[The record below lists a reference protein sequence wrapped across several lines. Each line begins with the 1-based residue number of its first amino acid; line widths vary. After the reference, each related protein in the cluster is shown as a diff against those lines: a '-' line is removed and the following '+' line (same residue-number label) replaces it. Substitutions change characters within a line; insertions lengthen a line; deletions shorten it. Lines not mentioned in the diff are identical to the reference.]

1 MSDDKGRQLLIN
13 AYSNK
18 IVKKKK
24 TCFVAIKR
32 LLHNIFHTQDDEF
45 IEDALRSCRG
55 SSQRLMKYI
64 DKNPEMEHLTDN
76 AITNI
81 ILLMLTKEGKPAK
94 KHQLKKQFSL
104 LCSICNKAMQTQDH
118 NTAFIIDKAL
128 NSAQLQSI
136 PFKRPK
142 QYHRLQ
148 HIIHA
153 QHGQY
158 ERLYYIHIMKAI
170 QAFQSENSAFIPI
183 ASVFDIHSKKAT
195 ALQTAAAS
203 TKKNRSRN
211 SWQDQAKL
219 NSMYIQHI
227 IACFKK
233 QLETQTG
240 LPLIKLYTQ
249 SPETKTSKEL
259 FEISEKIISA

>member
-1 MSDDKGRQLLIN
+1 
-13 AYSNK
+13 
-18 IVKKKK
+18 
-24 TCFVAIKR
+24 
-32 LLHNIFHTQDDEF
+32 
-45 IEDALRSCRG
+45 
-55 SSQRLMKYI
+55 
-64 DKNPEMEHLTDN
+64 
-76 AITNI
+76 
-81 ILLMLTKEGKPAK
+81 
-94 KHQLKKQFSL
+94 
-104 LCSICNKAMQTQDH
+104 MQTQDH